1 MSVVKNR
8 GNENPFRSSDSN
20 WRDIVAC
27 INSGCYDYIGVAIT
41 PWHARIAV
49 ASYLKL
55 CSENLV
61 KTGIL
66 LIDKHIKDG
75 YLAMP
80 EVIVPGLNIAY
91 LKRETG
97 SLISMVSAVVCR
109 LAIPRIQK
117 FKTCGRSV
125 YIANPSF
132 PGSIFDSFD
141 ALTIDCRINYILL
154 DEGVGSYL
162 SSEEDWAN
170 QSISDRDLHG
180 VVAFA
185 RKWLFVYEQNTLPT
199 LINALK
205 KQNRFEK
212 YYLFKEDG
220 ALDVRNALFAKKS
233 FELFS
238 NNYDVSFH
246 LINKVYEGA
255 VVFCSQYPLVESNL
269 ISLNAYC
276 DAVRTAYEVS
286 DKLKVPF
293 VIKLHPRETDRSI
306 YSGFD
311 SFIDSRNGVALED
324 ILGDLSEPPLCIA
337 SLCSTAMI
345 TASVVFN
352 CRGVGLSSLVSNEE
366 LSESLSIFC
375 NRLYSLFGDYFI
387 TPSTI
392 DGFCSFLKQ
401 SRN

>member
-8 GNENPFRSSDSN
+8 GFENPSHSSDCN
-20 WRDIVAC
+20 WRGIVAC
-27 INSGCYDYIGVAIT
+27 INSGCYDYIGVAIS
-41 PWHARIAV
+41 PWHARMAV

-55 CSENLV
+55 FSENLV

-66 LIDKHIKDG
+66 LIDRHNKDG
-75 YLAMP
+75 YLTMP
-80 EVIVPGLNIAY
+80 EVIAPGLNIAY
-91 LKRETG
+91 LKRETDG
-97 SLISMVSAVVCR
+97 PISMVSAIVCR
-109 LAIPRIQK
+109 LAIPLIQK
-117 FKTCGRSV
+117 NKTSGRSV

-132 PGSIFDSFD
+132 PGSIFDSIE

-162 SSEEDWAN
+162 SSAEDWAN

-185 RKWLFVYEQNTLPT
+185 RKWLFIHEQKTLPK

-205 KQNRFEK
+205 KQNRFGK
-212 YYLFKEDG
+212 FYLFKEDG
-220 ALDVRNALFAKKS
+220 DLNVRNAMLAKKS

-238 NNYDVSFH
+238 NNYDLSFH
-246 LINKVYEGA
+246 LINKEYEGA

-269 ISLNAYC
+269 ISLNAYR
-276 DAVRTAYEVS
+276 DAVHAAHEVA

-293 VIKLHPRETDRSI
+293 VIKLHPREIDRSI

-324 ILGDLSEPPLCIA
+324 ILGDLSEPPLCIT

-345 TASVVFN
+345 TASVIFN
-352 CRGVGLSSLVSNEE
+352 CRGVYLGALVSNEE

-375 NRLYSLFGDYFI
+375 SRLNSLFGDYFI
-387 TPSTI
+387 APSTI
-392 DGFCSFLKQ
+392 DSLCSFLKQ
-401 SRN
+401 N

>member
-8 GNENPFRSSDSN
+8 GYENPSHSSDCN
-20 WRDIVAC
+20 WLGIVAC

-41 PWHARIAV
+41 PWHARMVV

-55 CSENLV
+55 FSENLV

-66 LIDKHIKDG
+66 LIDKHNKDG
-75 YLAMP
+75 YLTMP
-80 EVIVPGLNIAY
+80 EVIAPGLNIAY
-91 LKRETG
+91 LKRGTDG
-97 SLISMVSAVVCR
+97 PISMVSAIVCR
-109 LAIPRIQK
+109 LAIPLIQK
-117 FKTCGRSV
+117 YKTGGRSV

-132 PGSIFDSFD
+132 PGSIFDSIE

-162 SSEEDWAN
+162 SSAEDWAN

-180 VVAFA
+180 VVAVA
-185 RKWLFVYEQNTLPT
+185 RKWLFIHEQKTLPN

-212 YYLFKEDG
+212 YYLFKEG
-220 ALDVRNALFAKKS
+220 GELDVQNAMLAKKS

-238 NNYDVSFH
+238 NNFDLSFH
-246 LINKVYEGA
+246 LINKEYEGA

-269 ISLNAYC
+269 ISLNAYR
-276 DAVRTAYEVS
+276 DAVSAAHEVS

-293 VIKLHPRETDRSI
+293 VIKLHPREIDRRV

-345 TASVVFN
+345 TASVIFN
-352 CRGVGLSSLVSNEE
+352 CRAVCLGALVSNEE

-375 NRLYSLFGDYFI
+375 NRLNSLFGGYFI

-392 DGFCSFLKQ
+392 DSFCSFLKQ
-401 SRN
+401 NRD